1 MTCLM
6 PEIWHLHYTQ
16 KEIRNGYEIK
26 QAGRVAYSQSLDVV
40 LDRNNINV
48 AGCCLMAAHAAD
60 EDAAMTFTM
69 VLIVLIMIGTLA
81 VSIGLYRDVTDQLD
95 QLQKELNC
103 MKEKNKEFCAEFI
116 SISKD
121 LNREQMKLRNWV
133 YRYLPDEEE
142 K

>member
-1 MTCLM
+1 M

-40 LDRNNINV
+40 LDRNIINV

-81 VSIGLYRDVTDQLD
+81 VSIGLYRDVTEQLD
-95 QLQKELNC
+95 QLQDELNC

>member
-1 MTCLM
+1 M
-6 PEIWHLHYTQ
+6 
-16 KEIRNGYEIK
+16 
-26 QAGRVAYSQSLDVV
+26 V
-40 LDRNNINV
+40 LDRNNVNV

-81 VSIGLYRDVTDQLD
+81 VSIGLYRDVTEQLD
-95 QLQKELNC
+95 QLQDELNC

-121 LNREQMKLRNWV
+121 LNREQIKLRNWV